1 MSRQFQF
8 RHGNFNFITAISTW
22 SRQYQFHHSNFNFVT
37 AISIS
42 PRQFQLR
49 SRQFQFQFHYGN
61 FNFIHGNFN
70 FTTAIS
76 TSFTAISILSPQFF
90 STCLRTGNSR
100 LGFQRPI
107 AIWVIT
113 HNADGAHCLW
123 RDFLW
128 RSILI
133 ELWRDVLWTLWFV
146 HNEFTT
152 VLYTL
157 WIR

>member
-8 RHGNFNFITAISTW
+8 RHGNFNFITTISTSSRQFQFHHGNFNFATAIST
-22 SRQYQFHHSNFNFVT
+22 SFT
-37 AISIS
+37 AISISIS

-49 SRQFQFQFHYGN
+49 SRQFQFQFHHGNFNFVHGN
-61 FNFIHGNFN
+61 FNFI
-70 FTTAIS
+70 TTI
-76 TSFTAISILSPQFF
+76 F
-90 STCLRTGNSR
+90 STCLRTRNSR

-123 RDFLW
+123 RDFSW
-128 RSILI
+128 RSTLI

-146 HNEFTT
+146 HNKFTT